1 MNTVEMVEENAAAA
15 SDETAL
21 TQQEKQQIEA
31 MLEENRRLADL
42 YCTGCEYC
50 LPCPNKV
57 NIPAVFRLM
66 NLHRVWGLT
75 DTARKGYRG
84 LGKDESSLD
93 ASACVECGQCEPKC
107 PQKIPIIEQL
117 KESHKALS

>member
-1 MNTVEMVEENAAAA
+1 
-15 SDETAL
+15 
-21 TQQEKQQIEA
+21 

-57 NIPAVFRLM
+57 NIPEVFRLM

-75 DTARKGYRG
+75 EGARQTYAG
-84 LGKDESSLD
+84 LGSSDSSAD
-93 ASACVECGQCEPKC
+93 ASACVECGECEEKC
-107 PQKIPIIEQL
+107 PQKLPIIEQL
-117 KESHKALS
+117 KESHAALAADK